1 MGGIK
6 FKLFRTIQ
14 YSFFAVLFSFSVV
27 GQEYVLTLS
36 ISDLDTKD
44 PLSSVTVLLDPC
56 SCGGITNPSG
66 IFSKRLKADTYTLSI
81 EYLGYRKE
89 IRTVV
94 LDKNTN
100 LSITMETEEE
110 QLSEII
116 VLAQKRNQNVE
127 STQMGVFELNARD
140 LIKIPTALGEF
151 DVLRSITLL
160 AGVNNTGDIS
170 NGVSI
175 RGGSLDQNLMLYE
188 SAPVFNPTHLF
199 GLFSVFTPDVIS
211 GVNIYQA
218 NIPAKYGGRIASVV
232 DIKVKSPYTDKFKLE
247 GGVGVISSRLSLS
260 TPIIK
265 DKLMLL
271 AGGRIGF
278 TDFLF
283 PLLIPRLKNTKAN
296 FKDSTVKLLYLPNE
310 NNQLTYT
317 HFFSQDFYQL
327 DLISSIENI
336 VSSSNQYDFGTS
348 NHTLR
353 WLHSFDNETNL
364 VGTFVHSNY
373 LPQNLFPEIES
384 TNVIRFESQ
393 IQYTSAQF
401 EYKDDRNEDLN
412 YYAGLQLNQYGINPG
427 SLNPGSGN
435 SIIPVDLEDEKS
447 RELSFYANLNWNPS
461 ERLSI
466 SSGLRFTNFSLLGP
480 FRQGQYTENGI
491 FEGVKDFLK
500 NETVVNY
507 SRPEPRI
514 GINYKLGEDSALKAS
529 YARIYQYI
537 QNIYNTSTPLPT
549 SRWKMSDTFIQPQ
562 KNDTYGLGL
571 YKNFPNLGLE
581 ISSEGYYRITEN
593 NLTYKPGADFF
604 LSQFLEQEVTQAE
617 GNSYGVE
624 MSIRKNKGK
633 VNGFINYTWSR
644 SLLKTNELALKNRIN
659 NNNWYP
665 SDFDRPHTVNATVN
679 FEGDAYNAFSFNFT
693 GQTGRPYT
701 VANGVYNQENVT
713 IPIFLSRN
721 NGRLPVYH
729 RLDFSWKI
737 AYRKDPNKRFQGD
750 WTLTVYNLYGRRN
763 PFNVYYTQRNGAQD
777 GDVFG
782 GSPLGAYELSVLRGS
797 LVSIAY
803 NFKFL

>member
-6 FKLFRTIQ
+6 FKLFRSIQ

-247 GGVGVISSRLSLS
+247 GGVGVMSSRLSLS

-296 FKDSTVKLLYLPNE
+296 FKDSTVKLLYIPNE

-480 FRQGQYTENGI
+480 FRQGQYTENGV

-604 LSQFLEQEVTQAE
+604 LSEFLEQEVTQAE

-624 MSIRKNKGK
+624 MSLRKNKGK

-644 SLLKTNELALKNRIN
+644 SLLKTNELALKNRID